1 MYLPLNRISVRMST
15 IKKQTV
21 TNLLYS
27 YLGVATGF
35 ITQIFL
41 IPAFLTTEQNGLL
54 GVLLAYSYL
63 LIQLSSLGFN
73 TAGNKF
79 FPMFRS
85 PENGHKG
92 FLFIGLI
99 VSLVG
104 FILASTLFLAYQN
117 GYFDPFFRF
126 IQPNFNRTHSPLF
139 SQFYYLIFPLSLGSI
154 LFNLFDNY
162 AKNLYNTTWGTFL
175 SQFVQRFLQ
184 MLVVGLMAFH
194 LFNFEQFLW
203 LWTIGFIFHIIPMV
217 LKCIQLEGFSLR
229 PNFEVFTPT
238 FTKNFIQFSSLTIF
252 TGFSTMIVQYIDK
265 IMLEQMVGLKETG
278 IYTTSL
284 YFISVMGMSLGATN
298 KASIPVISDALHKND
313 HSSLFSI
320 YQKSCLTQLIFG
332 LLIYLLIIINFDA
345 VFSITQNK
353 DYLLGKYIVIIFGF
367 GKLFDLATGLNGT
380 ILLLCKYY
388 KYETYSMVGLIFLTI
403 ILNLLLIPSYG
414 MLGAAIVAS
423 IATIYFNLFRFLVV
437 WKKLDLQPFNFNF
450 IKVVGVGLIGGLFTY
465 LIPSDVSSLPK
476 ILLSIFLKSSFLTI
490 FYIFA
495 IYRMKLSAEMNE
507 LIETNLKKIGINL

>member
-1 MYLPLNRISVRMST
+1 MST

-63 LIQLSSLGFN
+63 LIQFGSLGFN
-73 TAGNKF
+73 TAGNKY

-92 FLFIGLI
+92 FLFLGLVTSI
-99 VSLVG
+99 FG
-104 FILASTLFLAYQN
+104 FIFASSLFLAYQN
-117 GYFDPFFRF
+117 GYFDSIFKL
-126 IQPNFNRTHSPLF
+126 IQPNFSRTHSSLF

-162 AKNLYNTTWGTFL
+162 AKNLYQTTWGTFL
-175 SQFVQRFLQ
+175 SQFIQRLMQ

-194 LFNFEQFLW
+194 FFSFEQFLW
-203 LWTIGFIFHIIPMV
+203 LWTIGFVLYLIPMIW
-217 LKCIQLEGFSLR
+217 KCLQIEGFSLR

-298 KASIPVISDALHKND
+298 KASIPVVSDALHKND
-313 HSSLFSI
+313 NSSLFSI

-332 LLIYLLIIINFDA
+332 LLIYLLIILNFDA

-353 DYLLGKYIVIIFGF
+353 DYLMGKYIVIIFGF

-388 KYETYSMVGLIFLTI
+388 KFETYSMVGLIIITI
-403 ILNLLLIPSYG
+403 ILNLLLIPHYG
-414 MLGAAIVAS
+414 MIGAAIVAS
-423 IATIYFNLFRFLVV
+423 ISTIYFNIFRFVVV
-437 WKKLDLQPFNFNF
+437 WKKLDLQPFNLNF
-450 IKVVGVGLIGGLFTY
+450 IKVLGIGLIGGFFAY
-465 LIPSDVSSLPK
+465 LIPSDVSTIPK

-495 IYRMKLSAEMNE
+495 IHRMKLSTEINE
-507 LIETNLKKIGINL
+507 LIEKNLKKIGINL